1 MPSLGCSTRVLVII
15 AILLI
20 ALVVVGSIG
29 GILVS
34 DLLGITSPSFMKFPE
49 LHVELKSESITEP
62 FLSGFSLTN
71 TILAA
76 WVTIIVLVV
85 IAYAATRK
93 MKLVPG
99 RLQGLVEAGLEMLL
113 NFVEGIAG
121 KQNGRRFFPVVA
133 TIFLFVI
140 FNAYLALM
148 PFFGPG
154 IISAEHAEAHASTAG
169 IVTSVEV
176 EEGARVKEGDVI
188 YLLDSG
194 EEITA
199 PIDGNVKHLLSE
211 GDSIAADDSVA
222 SIKSQVPLF
231 RNANTDINMTLAL
244 ALMSFFFVEYW
255 GLRALGA
262 SHYLGEFF
270 NVKQLVEGIKQLFK
284 GKIRPAIMG
293 ILLGVIDLFIGM
305 IEMLSHFI
313 RIVSFTFRLF
323 GNMTAGEI
331 LILVI
336 CFLVPWVVVLPFY
349 GLEFLIGFIQALIFA
364 GLTLVFGVLA
374 VSTHGDEP
382 ESG

>member
-1 MPSLGCSTRVLVII
+1 MPKLGCSTRVLVIV

-34 DLLGITSPSFMKFPE
+34 DFLKITPPSFMKFPE
-49 LHVELKSESITEP
+49 LNVELKAESITKP
-62 FLSGFSLTN
+62 FVSGFSLTN

-76 WVTIIVLVV
+76 LLTIIVLVA

-99 RLQGLVEAGLEMLL
+99 RLQGLVEVGLEMLL

-140 FNAYLALM
+140 FNAYLALL
-148 PFFGPG
+148 PFFGPS
-154 IISAEHAEAHASTAG
+154 IEAG
-169 IVTSVEV
+169 
-176 EEGARVKEGDVI
+176 G
-188 YLLDSG
+188 
-194 EEITA
+194 
-199 PIDGNVKHLLSE
+199 
-211 GDSIAADDSVA
+211 
-222 SIKSQVPLF
+222 VPLF

-244 ALMSFFFVEYW
+244 ALMSFVFVEYW
-255 GLRALGA
+255 GMSSLGI

-270 NVKQLVEGIKQLFK
+270 NVKQLFEGIKQLFK
-284 GKIRPAIMG
+284 GKIRPAMVG

-305 IEMLSHFI
+305 IEMLSHLI
-313 RIVSFTFRLF
+313 RVVSFTFRLF

-331 LILVI
+331 LILVV
-336 CFLVPWVVVLPFY
+336 CFLVPWVVVVPFY
-349 GLEFLIGFIQALIFA
+349 GLEFLIGLIQALIFA
-364 GLTLVFGVLA
+364 GLTLVFAVLA
-374 VSTHGDEP
+374 VSTHGEEP
-382 ESG
+382 ENG